1 MISEA
6 VDLSCEIIGELLDNP
21 QARARRGM
29 WATHDDII
37 YIEDMLD
44 EHLLNAY
51 KTCVRYDNPKTDE
64 LLREIEERKL
74 NWRI

>member
-1 MISEA
+1 MNT
-6 VDLSCEIIGELLDNP
+6 NP

-51 KTCVRYDNPKTDE
+51 KTCVRYDNPKSDE
-64 LLREIEERKL
+64 LLREIKERKL
-74 NWRI
+74 DWRI

>member
-1 MISEA
+1 MNI
-6 VDLSCEIIGELLDNP
+6 NP
-21 QARARRGM
+21 QEGVPRDRWM
-29 WATHDDII
+29 SHDDII

-51 KTCVRYDNPKTDE
+51 KTCVRYDNPKADE

>member
-1 MISEA
+1 MTKPAPPSQKSTM
-6 VDLSCEIIGELLDNP
+6 DDP

-51 KTCVRYDNPKTDE
+51 KTCVRYDNPKADE
-64 LLREIEERKL
+64 LLREIEERNL
-74 NWRI
+74 DWRI

>member
-1 MISEA
+1 MMGEA
-6 VDLSCEIIGELLDNP
+6 VDLSCEIIGELLDDP
-21 QARARRGM
+21 QARACRGM

-51 KTCVRYDNPKTDE
+51 KTCVRYDNPKADE

-74 NWRI
+74 DWRI

>member
-1 MISEA
+1 MQMNT
-6 VDLSCEIIGELLDNP
+6 NP
-21 QARARRGM
+21 QEGVPRDRWRS
-29 WATHDDII
+29 HDDII

-51 KTCVRYDNPKTDE
+51 KTCVRYDNPKSDE

-74 NWRI
+74 DWRI

>member
-1 MISEA
+1 MRMNT
-6 VDLSCEIIGELLDNP
+6 NP
-21 QARARRGM
+21 QEGVPRDRWM
-29 WATHDDII
+29 SHDDII

-51 KTCVRYDNPKTDE
+51 KTCVRYDNPKADE

-74 NWRI
+74 DWRI